1 MDEELTF
8 GEMGDEEAQIAL
20 LEGALMVM
28 RQEQELMAEEYAS
41 VREAQD
47 AEIAILEAEITRRRE
62 AMK

>member
-20 LEGALMVM
+20 LEGALAIL
-28 RQEQELMAEEYAS
+28 RREHDQMADEYAD
-41 VREAQD
+41 VLAAQE
-47 AEIAILEAEITRRRE
+47 AEIAILEGEIAARRE